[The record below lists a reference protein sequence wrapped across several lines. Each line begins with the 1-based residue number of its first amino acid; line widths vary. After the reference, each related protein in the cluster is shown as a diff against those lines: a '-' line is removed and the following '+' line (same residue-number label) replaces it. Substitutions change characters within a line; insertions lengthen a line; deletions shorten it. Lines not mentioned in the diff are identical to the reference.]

1 MTALFMK
8 KTLITFILICTVS
21 LVNAQEYKFG
31 KVSKAELSQK
41 VYPLDSSANA
51 AILYKKRTTTTELSM
66 GEITL
71 STTIHMR
78 IKIYNKEGF
87 DWATHQIYLSSSKNS
102 DKETVYSIKAVT
114 YNLENGKVVSTKLS
128 KKEVFSETKS
138 KFLRVKKFTMPNI
151 KEGCVVEWKY
161 TVRSPFYTSVDDVVL
176 QYSIPVK
183 KYEGRITLLGFFTF
197 NKRTKG
203 YFPFHVKEEARNNP
217 NFETTDKIYV
227 ISAENIPALKE
238 EAYVNNIDNYR
249 SGMVFEVSK
258 MTIPGRVYKS
268 FSHNWNDIAK
278 NIYQSPSF
286 GGELHKRGFIK
297 DDVAALKATLKTDS
311 EKIVGAFEF
320 VKSKVKWNEYNGKF
334 VIDGVKEAYKTG
346 AGNTA
351 EINLLLVNILRQLG
365 LNANPVLLSTRDNGV
380 PLIPTSDGLNYVIA
394 AVEMAEG
401 VVLLDAT
408 EPYSTPNV
416 LPLRDLNWQGRI
428 VREDGTSDGIGLTP
442 VSPIKETS
450 NMSITIDEDGYIK
463 GMKRTTYTDLNALHY
478 RNRYA
483 KVKDEDIIAK
493 IEERNENIEI
503 ENFRITNKRK
513 AYKPLTE
520 MYTFSSEDLIE
531 EIGGDLY
538 FKPLFFDALT
548 ENPFKLKSR
557 VYPIDFGTPFVDK
570 QTVSISI
577 PEGYTVSSLP
587 ENLAIGLP
595 NNYGVYKFVISP
607 TDSKI
612 LLRTVLEINTS
623 VYPSSHYNELKEFY
637 KLIATK
643 NAEQIV
649 LKKL

>member
-1 MTALFMK
+1 MK

-71 STTIHMR
+71 LTTIHMR

-203 YFPFHVKEEARNNP
+203 YFPFHVKEEVRNNP

-595 NNYGVYKFVISP
+595 NNYGVYKFVISA